1 MTEPAVE
8 RDLAERIGEIAKQYS
23 GLDPKDIVEVV
34 ESVMASVSG
43 DLSTVNLKLY
53 AEIES
58 LARFIDTAKREI
70 ASLSPEEI
78 TDEHLAT
85 GTGELQEI
93 VGATEQATHTI
104 FEAVEKIESLSEK
117 IEPEISAQIGDAVT
131 SVYEACSFQDIT
143 GQRITKVVNALQHI
157 EVKIEDL
164 LNAFGDEFSKTPRLS
179 KKDKPKFADG
189 RAERPDE
196 HLMNGPQLSGSTEA
210 MSQDDIDALLG
221 FD

>member
-1 MTEPAVE
+1 MAEPAVE
-8 RDLAERIGEIAKQYS
+8 RDLAERIGEIAKQNS
-23 GLDPKDIVEVV
+23 GVKPEDIVDVV

-58 LARFIDTAKREI
+58 LARFIATAKREI
-70 ASLSPEEI
+70 SALNPGEI

-85 GTGELQEI
+85 ATDELQEI
-93 VGATEQATHTI
+93 IGATEHATHEI
-104 FEAVEKIESLSEK
+104 FEAVEKIENLSERM
-117 IEPEISAQIGDAVT
+117 EPEVAEQIGEAVT

-143 GQRITKVVNALQHI
+143 GQRISKVVNALQHI

-164 LNAFGDEFSKTPRLS
+164 LTAFGDEFSKSPRPS
-179 KKDKPKFADG
+179 KQDRSKFADG
-189 RAERPDE
+189 REERPDE
-196 HLMNGPQLSGSTEA
+196 HLMNGPQATGSTEA